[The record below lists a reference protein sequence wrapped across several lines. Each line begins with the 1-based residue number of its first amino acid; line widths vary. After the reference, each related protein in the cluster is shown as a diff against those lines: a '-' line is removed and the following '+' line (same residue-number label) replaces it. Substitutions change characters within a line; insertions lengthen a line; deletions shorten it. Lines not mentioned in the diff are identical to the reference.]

1 VTSAGALPKPPLSA
15 PTQGPSRSSV
25 TSRPRGGQS
34 KGREPSGTPAR
45 GPDGGAPTA
54 EELAA
59 IAADLAQ
66 AAEQLAETADALVAA
81 PAAER
86 PALRATL
93 HRWQTLLR
101 LGARRLAQVGPAG

>member
-1 VTSAGALPKPPLSA
+1 MPSTPNPS
-15 PTQGPSRSSV
+15 PT
-25 TSRPRGGQS
+25 GG
-34 KGREPSGTPAR
+34 ER
-45 GPDGGAPTA
+45 GPAAAPDPASHESAPTA

-66 AAEQLAETADALVAA
+66 AAVRLAETADALVAA

-86 PALRATL
+86 PALRAAL

-101 LGARRLAQVGPAG
+101 LGARRLAHVDRPR